1 MEALA
6 AQIHA
11 TQTVETSSLAL
22 AVAPERAH
30 RFMVAWQEALKALA
44 HRASPPESY
53 IQMASTAVA
62 AGDPGAALR
71 TAQRALALTPKWPT
85 AQQVVQALERT
96 LNAHRKQRKT
106 AHPIAWPAL
115 PDPLLRATINVGKID
130 VDGWFR
136 ESGITNY

>member
-11 TQTVETSSLAL
+11 TQTVETSSLALALAL

-44 HRASPPESY
+44 HRAYPPESF

-62 AGDPGAALR
+62 VGHPEASQFAAHRLLDLMPER
-71 TAQRALALTPKWPT
+71 PT
-85 AQQVVQALERT
+85 AQQVV
-96 LNAHRKQRKT
+96 
-106 AHPIAWPAL
+106 
-115 PDPLLRATINVGKID
+115 
-130 VDGWFR
+130 
-136 ESGITNY
+136 